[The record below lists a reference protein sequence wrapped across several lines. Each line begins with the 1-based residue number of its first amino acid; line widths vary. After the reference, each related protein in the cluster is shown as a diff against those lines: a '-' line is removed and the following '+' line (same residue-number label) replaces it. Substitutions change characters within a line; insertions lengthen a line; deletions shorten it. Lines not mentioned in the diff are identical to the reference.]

1 MTDFKNIL
9 KLSLLIMRILLTLL
23 LLLTF
28 SASYSQKDSLG
39 ILTGIVLDEKNN
51 SLQHATVQLLS
62 SDEVAV
68 NKTITTDKDGNFSF
82 ESIVFGYYKLKITYA
97 GLQTMILDSIHFRA
111 ERFDFNLNEIILK
124 PNTAAMEE
132 IIVYAEKPLIQTKDG
147 NITFNAGES
156 PLSAGSNAS
165 ELLNNVPLVTKDP
178 SGNVLVRGKEP
189 RILIDD
195 KPVELN
201 LQQLQDMLES
211 MPGSSIEKIEVLT
224 NPPPQYANEQGGVI
238 NIVTKKG
245 TVGMNGRISIYAG
258 TRGEAGMNGSFSY
271 RKKGLSI
278 TINTGFG
285 RNRFEG
291 AGSSRRQNTYPDST
305 NYFITESDYVNQNK
319 RPNFRSNIVY
329 DLNKY
334 HSINLVLQYNGNSFD
349 NENTTQ
355 YRNLNRF
362 EQAYRISE
370 RAINSTG
377 DNINPQLNL
386 TYTLKTK
393 KAGEML
399 RFFGAINHSSQEND
413 RLFYQQFFNAD
424 YVPTGK
430 DSTQQQ
436 LTNNKING
444 YNLRI
449 NYDVPLGKRTFL
461 SLGSFYNKSRS
472 EVEADAFYK
481 RKTDGAWAELEALT
495 NDFQFDQIITNFRT
509 SLKQVLSEK
518 LSITAGMSAEN
529 TNINFNLYKY
539 ASDTA
544 NQYWTYLPFA
554 TLNHTWNNL
563 LNLTF
568 SYRKSIRRPGI
579 GQLNPTIDFS
589 DPYNIR
595 FGNPGLEAS
604 TAHNFDLVMG
614 RTKKSF
620 YVNLGMGYNKVNDIF
635 SLVRTLMPD
644 GKTEITW
651 QNSSGRKEYEVS
663 TWSGYTIS
671 KRSKI
676 NASASYTFNR
686 YSDFDKE
693 VRKFRDGGSLTSN
706 VNTTFNWNNIY
717 NATGSFTYNRFA
729 NPQGTARSTL
739 SMNIALQAKMLEKKL
754 TVTVNIIDPFIQQ
767 KARSFTYGSN
777 FSLENTSTTQTRNFR
792 LSLAYQLSKTQR
804 KIKA

>member
-51 SLQHATVQLLS
+51 SLQYATVQLLS
-62 SDEVAV
+62 FDEVAV
-68 NKTITTDKDGNFSF
+68 NKTITTGKDGNFSF
-82 ESIVFGYYKLKITYA
+82 ESIAFGYYKLKITYA

-355 YRNLNRF
+355 YHNLNRF

-729 NPQGTARSTL
+729 NPQGTVRSTL

>member
-1 MTDFKNIL
+1 MD
-9 KLSLLIMRILLTLL
+9 LSE
-23 LLLTF
+23 
-28 SASYSQKDSLG
+28 Q
-39 ILTGIVLDEKNN
+39 
-51 SLQHATVQLLS
+51 
-62 SDEVAV
+62 
-68 NKTITTDKDGNFSF
+68 
-82 ESIVFGYYKLKITYA
+82 
-97 GLQTMILDSIHFRA
+97 
-111 ERFDFNLNEIILK
+111 
-124 PNTAAMEE
+124 
-132 IIVYAEKPLIQTKDG
+132 
-147 NITFNAGES
+147 
-156 PLSAGSNAS
+156 
-165 ELLNNVPLVTKDP
+165 PLV
-178 SGNVLVRGKEP
+178 
-189 RILIDD
+189 
-195 KPVELN
+195 
-201 LQQLQDMLES
+201 
-211 MPGSSIEKIEVLT
+211 
-224 NPPPQYANEQGGVI
+224 
-238 NIVTKKG
+238 
-245 TVGMNGRISIYAG
+245 
-258 TRGEAGMNGSFSY
+258 
-271 RKKGLSI
+271 
-278 TINTGFG
+278 
-285 RNRFEG
+285 
-291 AGSSRRQNTYPDST
+291 
-305 NYFITESDYVNQNK
+305 
-319 RPNFRSNIVY
+319 
-329 DLNKY
+329 
-334 HSINLVLQYNGNSFD
+334 
-349 NENTTQ
+349 
-355 YRNLNRF
+355 
-362 EQAYRISE
+362 
-370 RAINSTG
+370 
-377 DNINPQLNL
+377 
-386 TYTLKTK
+386 
-393 KAGEML
+393 
-399 RFFGAINHSSQEND
+399 
-413 RLFYQQFFNAD
+413 
-424 YVPTGK
+424 
-430 DSTQQQ
+430 
-436 LTNNKING
+436 
-444 YNLRI
+444 
-449 NYDVPLGKRTFL
+449 
-461 SLGSFYNKSRS
+461 FYNKSRS

-644 GKTEITW
+644 GITEITW

-729 NPQGTARSTL
+729 NPQGTVRSTL

>member
-1 MTDFKNIL
+1 
-9 KLSLLIMRILLTLL
+9 
-23 LLLTF
+23 
-28 SASYSQKDSLG
+28 
-39 ILTGIVLDEKNN
+39 
-51 SLQHATVQLLS
+51 
-62 SDEVAV
+62 
-68 NKTITTDKDGNFSF
+68 
-82 ESIVFGYYKLKITYA
+82 
-97 GLQTMILDSIHFRA
+97 
-111 ERFDFNLNEIILK
+111 
-124 PNTAAMEE
+124 
-132 IIVYAEKPLIQTKDG
+132 
-147 NITFNAGES
+147 
-156 PLSAGSNAS
+156 
-165 ELLNNVPLVTKDP
+165 
-178 SGNVLVRGKEP
+178 
-189 RILIDD
+189 
-195 KPVELN
+195 
-201 LQQLQDMLES
+201 
-211 MPGSSIEKIEVLT
+211 
-224 NPPPQYANEQGGVI
+224 
-238 NIVTKKG
+238 
-245 TVGMNGRISIYAG
+245 
-258 TRGEAGMNGSFSY
+258 
-271 RKKGLSI
+271 
-278 TINTGFG
+278 
-285 RNRFEG
+285 
-291 AGSSRRQNTYPDST
+291 
-305 NYFITESDYVNQNK
+305 
-319 RPNFRSNIVY
+319 
-329 DLNKY
+329 
-334 HSINLVLQYNGNSFD
+334 
-349 NENTTQ
+349 
-355 YRNLNRF
+355 
-362 EQAYRISE
+362 
-370 RAINSTG
+370 
-377 DNINPQLNL
+377 
-386 TYTLKTK
+386 
-393 KAGEML
+393 ML

-595 FGNPGLEAS
+595 FGNPGLEPS

-686 YSDFDKE
+686 YSDFD
-693 VRKFRDGGSLTSN
+693 RR
-706 VNTTFNWNNIY
+706 
-717 NATGSFTYNRFA
+717 
-729 NPQGTARSTL
+729 
-739 SMNIALQAKMLEKKL
+739 M
-754 TVTVNIIDPFIQQ
+754 
-767 KARSFTYGSN
+767 
-777 FSLENTSTTQTRNFR
+777 
-792 LSLAYQLSKTQR
+792 
-804 KIKA
+804 